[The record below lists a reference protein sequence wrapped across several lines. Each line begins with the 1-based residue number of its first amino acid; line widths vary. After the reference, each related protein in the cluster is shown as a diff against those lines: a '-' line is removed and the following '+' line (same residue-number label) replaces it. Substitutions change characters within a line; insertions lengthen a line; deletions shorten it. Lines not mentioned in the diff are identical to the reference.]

1 MAARGLEFS
10 PRPSCHVH
18 LGWPKHKRSRTVSLS
33 NSGTD
38 DVDPTVLKRVCLGS
52 LDSVPEDLEMTA
64 TLSRM
69 RRVGAV
75 FSLPSFEK
83 EHAANEP
90 GGARHPD
97 T

>member
-1 MAARGLEFS
+1 MAARGLS
-10 PRPSCHVH
+10 PRPLCH
-18 LGWPKHKRSRTVSLS
+18 LGWPKHKRSRTVSL
-33 NSGTD
+33 SGTD

-52 LDSVPEDLEMTA
+52 LHSVPEDLEMTA
-64 TLSRM
+64 TISRM

-83 EHAANEP
+83 EHASNEP